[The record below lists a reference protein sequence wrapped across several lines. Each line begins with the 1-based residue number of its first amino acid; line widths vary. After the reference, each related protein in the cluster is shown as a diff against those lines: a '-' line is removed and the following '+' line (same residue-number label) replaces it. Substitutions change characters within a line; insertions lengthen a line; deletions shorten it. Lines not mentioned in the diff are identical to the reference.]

1 MTFRQVIG
9 ENPGKSK
16 IDCLDILIKFFQ
28 KLHRGLYDESTV
40 DTELRGQLEKAV
52 LTEPDCKWAICQ
64 GSTTFEGLVGDL
76 RKGFGVDNAM
86 EKASMQAL
94 PPRQQ
99 HDDHQKK
106 RYDAFLQAYEGVPT
120 PTEISDDED
129 EDDHIAHHAY
139 ETVNDTAF
147 MSFQPAEVHLTY
159 TNCFVATS
167 ILDDASVDDAPAPS
181 HSAEALLLHSLR
193 DNAFNLGLA
202 RVLSDDLPKCHGTPL
217 NAIGR

>member
-1 MTFRQVIG
+1 R
-9 ENPGKSK
+9 KAK
-16 IDCLDILIKFFQ
+16 DKWWKDKRLD
-28 KLHRGLYDESTV
+28 GAP
-40 DTELRGQLEKAV
+40 TE
-52 LTEPDCKWAICQ
+52 
-64 GSTTFEGLVGDL
+64 
-76 RKGFGVDNAM
+76 
-86 EKASMQAL
+86 
-94 PPRQQ
+94 
-99 HDDHQKK
+99 K

>member
-99 HDDHQKK
+99 Q
-106 RYDAFLQAYEGVPT
+106 Y
-120 PTEISDDED
+120 
-129 EDDHIAHHAY
+129 
-139 ETVNDTAF
+139 
-147 MSFQPAEVHLTY
+147 
-159 TNCFVATS
+159 VAAT
-167 ILDDASVDDAPAPS
+167 PS
-181 HSAEALLLHSLR
+181 HTADPSHAP
-193 DNAFNLGLA
+193 
-202 RVLSDDLPKCHGTPL
+202 RVQ
-217 NAIGR
+217 